1 MKQEKEHREEIEE
14 FFRTLEE
21 KTLKYQKYFKVLE
34 TLPQEPPKN
43 NTLTEYGNSSV
54 SREERA
60 NARLEPNLRRT

>member
-1 MKQEKEHREEIEE
+1 MKHENTRPEEIED
-14 FFRTLEE
+14 FFRTMQE
-21 KTLKYQKYFKVLE
+21 KTKKYQKYFEVLE
-34 TLPQEPPKN
+34 ILPQEPRKN